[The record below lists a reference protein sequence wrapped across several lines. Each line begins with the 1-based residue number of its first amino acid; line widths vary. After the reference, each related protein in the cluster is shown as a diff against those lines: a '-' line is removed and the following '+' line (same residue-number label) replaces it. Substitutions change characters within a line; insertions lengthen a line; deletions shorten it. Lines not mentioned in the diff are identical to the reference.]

1 MHRSSIQWPH
11 RTETPS
17 KVLVAS
23 CAEPGERVVPCALAS
38 ICGVIKRNKMATSG
52 GWRAMRAPEVRQ
64 ESGVNRDRS
73 ERLLC
78 GLFMVGRQ
86 SKLGRRVLGTCRRY
100 AFAKLPNN
108 HCLRCVLIFAF

>member
-38 ICGVIKRNKMATSG
+38 ICGVIKRNKMVTSG
-52 GWRAMRAPEVRQ
+52 GWRAMRVRQ

-78 GLFMVGRQ
+78 GLFFVAGR
-86 SKLGRRVLGTCRRY
+86 KLCRRVGHL
-100 AFAKLPNN
+100 
-108 HCLRCVLIFAF
+108 